1 MENFIFC
8 AVIKLNMKKLLLNS
22 LRVRFLIQLQRFI
35 PIIKLTLGD
44 PDNLLM
50 KNKLPPLIS

>member
-1 MENFIFC
+1 
-8 AVIKLNMKKLLLNS
+8 MKKLLLNS